1 MEAKWSEL
9 FKRVPREEATAFRQM
24 SDEDKISFLKRDSV
38 PSKNLCLLLGLG
50 EIVHDYPHQSVYHYE
65 GKAKIQMD
73 NGSVWTAEG
82 IPRMGL
88 VASSTVRATSASG
101 YRRQN
106 ERDHRG
112 HHYSDLQRRKS

>member
-24 SDEDKISFLKRDSV
+24 SDEDKISFLKQEAI

-82 IPRMGL
+82 IPPDGAGGILYRQ
-88 VASSTVRATSASG
+88 G
-101 YRRQN
+101 YIQ
-106 ERDHRG
+106 
-112 HHYSDLQRRKS
+112 LQKETE